1 MSGETNSVIV
11 WYEILWRTIFLFPIF
26 YLIQDLM
33 KLFWYI
39 GEIRPIFRSIIL
51 CGCSTLSLSVLFC
64 RQESCCHVAIL
75 RMRALRPRFH
85 ATSGFF
91 PNRRIHEPFT
101 RPGVKREE
109 KMSICSLT
117 PQNGVYTNSS
127 LLEDDVKVRKCH
139 AMLFLR
145 TCMSRKGMW
154 FWPLASK

>member
-11 WYEILWRTIFLFPIF
+11 WYEMLWRTIFLFPIF

-39 GEIRPIFRSIIL
+39 GEIRPIFTSIIL
-51 CGCSTLSLSVLFC
+51 CGCSTLSL
-64 RQESCCHVAIL
+64 VAIL
-75 RMRALRPRFH
+75 SMRALRPRFH

-101 RPGVKREE
+101 RPGVKRDE

-117 PQNGVYTNSS
+117 PQHGVYTNSS
-127 LLEDDVKVRKCH
+127 LLEGDVKVRKCH